1 MSELLDQ
8 VRQTR
13 QTIEKNYGD
22 LSARVRELE
31 LGPQRPG
38 GSFPGAGGE
47 SPGAKFVK
55 SPQFRDMIDRN
66 DASSGPAEI
75 GTFRKA
81 LVSTPASGGA
91 LVDPQR
97 VQELI
102 YPPQRASIIRDLF
115 SVQPAQNNS
124 VEYVQ
129 ESGFTD
135 AAAIVPEGDLKPES
149 DMTFELVTSPV
160 RTIATVITAS
170 RQILDDSSQLESHIN
185 QRLAYAVGLAEERQV
200 LYGTGIAP
208 NLQGVMTHPRRQ
220 QYTQVAADSKIDAI
234 RKGMTLGRIAE
245 YPIDGLVIHP
255 SDWESIELT
264 KDADG
269 RYIFI
274 SAPSEGGAGTFWRLR
289 VVDSTA
295 IQPGTALVG
304 AFGMGGSI
312 FDRQTASVRISESHA
327 DYFQR
332 NLVLLRGESRLTV
345 CWYRPEAFVEV
356 VFTAPAA

>member
-1 MSELLDQ
+1 
-8 VRQTR
+8 
-13 QTIEKNYGD
+13 
-22 LSARVRELE
+22 
-31 LGPQRPG
+31 
-38 GSFPGAGGE
+38 
-47 SPGAKFVK
+47 
-55 SPQFRDMIDRN
+55 
-66 DASSGPAEI
+66 
-75 GTFRKA
+75 
-81 LVSTPASGGA
+81 
-91 LVDPQR
+91 
-97 VQELI
+97 
-102 YPPQRASIIRDLF
+102 
-115 SVQPAQNNS
+115 